1 MGFNFEDLDVYRK
14 AIDLVAGVYSVTKDF
29 PKDEMFGLTSQLRR
43 AAVAIPANIS
53 EGSARTKKDFC
64 RFINMARG
72 SLFECVTL
80 LRISRKQSYIDQ
92 KQFVDL
98 SKELTDLSKML
109 SGLKRSISP
118 QTMNNEHPTTNAF
131 TLVELMV
138 AVGILAIVLSFA
150 GVIFNASIDTH
161 RIALAN
167 AEIMQKLRAITGQL
181 DADFQGLR
189 KDGEIFVTWVA
200 AGPGRVGDCD
210 LDGYER
216 FDRIM
221 FFADGDFQSYQAAPM
236 IRGNTARIC
245 YMLARKGPVKAEAQ
259 PKAERTLA
267 RTQHILT
274 PGLPRFDPASFT
286 SDADWDLWNN
296 RYEYDNTSLAEWKHI
311 PLADKQNMLAV
322 ITDVN
327 VASPTVGMDV
337 RGANVDTADPGTIHM
352 LLCEGVGEFKVQGW
366 SYDPVR
372 RVWRWI
378 PEVDIDGPGPL
389 KDTDFRVHPH
399 VPGVLY
405 PYRLAP
411 PGVPYGGVN
420 INKIGMRFIA
430 WRFLNEANFNNIPG
444 LGRALKFTFT
454 LFDSKGII
462 KQGRTFTHIVYLDK

>member
-1 MGFNFEDLDVYRK
+1 
-14 AIDLVAGVYSVTKDF
+14 
-29 PKDEMFGLTSQLRR
+29 
-43 AAVAIPANIS
+43 
-53 EGSARTKKDFC
+53 
-64 RFINMARG
+64 MARG

-167 AEIMQKLRAITGQL
+167 AEIMQKFRAITGQL
-181 DADFQGLR
+181 DADFGGLC

-200 AGPGRVGDCD
+200 VDRKRLLPEDINDCD
-210 LDGYER
+210 LDGFER

-221 FFADGDFQSYQAAPM
+221 FFADGDFDSYQAAPT
-236 IRGNTARIC
+236 ISGNTARIC

-274 PGLPRFDPASFT
+274 PGLPRFDPATFAT
-286 SDADWDLWNN
+286 DADWDLWNN
-296 RYEYDNTSLAEWKHI
+296 QSEYDNTSLAEWKHI
-311 PLADKQNMLAV
+311 PLAEKQNMLTV

-327 VASPTVGMDV
+327 VASPTVGPAV

-352 LLCEGVGEFKVQGW
+352 LLCEGVAEFKVQGW
-366 SYDPVR
+366 SYDPLR
-372 RVWRWI
+372 KVWRWI

-389 KDTDFRVHPH
+389 KDTDFLVHPH

-405 PYRLAP
+405 PYRFAP
-411 PGVPYGGVN
+411 PGPPYGGVN
-420 INKIGMRFIA
+420 INKIGMRFNA
-430 WRFLNEANFNNIPG
+430 WQYLNETYFNSIPG
-444 LGRALKFTFT
+444 LGRALKFTFM

-462 KQGRTFTHIVYLDK
+462 KQGRTFTHIVYLDNSISHEDTKPER